1 MLSPVIEK
9 PSYIPNTI
17 DPMKYC
23 IFTSNYSFID
33 NDGYVALCC
42 KNLKYKISPY
52 NIKDY
57 KLSEIW
63 QSPEMTDVRRML
75 ADGMEPYGCHK
86 CFEPERNGVRSFR
99 QKTLGM
105 INRGVPFEDTK
116 IRALD
121 LRLGNICNLACIMCF
136 AGNSNRIY
144 QHLPKMANHFK
155 WKEGRL
161 ERDLDKYHRRHYN
174 WSDDPQAWENILSS
188 IDSNLRHL
196 YLAGGEPFYLK
207 NFPSTVERIWF
218 AAPNAKIA
226 INTNGTRLLREKDLA
241 KLRHIQGIKIRLSVD
256 GWGPAEAYTRQDT
269 VWEEKLEVMD
279 QYYKE
284 FGVQVWDITANPLSV
299 RHIPK
304 LIEYLWENYPN
315 SNVQVRPVINKY
327 ELMMDNIP
335 AHFKQ
340 ESLDFFIRN
349 RDKLE
354 GIDHVIHEMQ
364 KPHNEDENKRKSM
377 KRFVNYYDTHGVLT
391 LESFDP
397 ELAEWI
403 NT

>member
-1 MLSPVIEK
+1 MIPHK
-9 PSYIPNTI
+9 IPNTT
-17 DPMKYC
+17 DPDKYC

-42 KNLKYKISPY
+42 KNLKNKITKY

-63 QSPEMTDVRRML
+63 NSPEMHSVRQEL
-75 ADGMEPYGCHK
+75 ANGGEPIGCGQK
-86 CFEPERNGVRSFR
+86 CFDPERNGIRSFR

-144 QHLPKMANHFK
+144 QHLPKMAEHFN
-155 WKEGRL
+155 WPEERL
-161 ERDLDKYHRRHYN
+161 NKQLDKFHRRHYD

-207 NFPSTVERIWF
+207 NFPSTVERIWKT
-218 AAPNAKIA
+218 APNAKIA
-226 INTNGTRLLREKDLA
+226 INTNGTRLLRDKDIQ
-241 KLRHIQGIKIRLSVD
+241 KLKQIQGIMIRLSVD
-256 GWGPAEAYTRQDT
+256 GWGPAEEYTRQDT
-269 VWEEKLEVMD
+269 VWEEKLAVMD
-279 QYYKE
+279 QYYKT

-304 LIEYLWENYPN
+304 LIDFISERYPN
-315 SNVQVRPVINKY
+315 SKIQVRPVINKY
-327 ELMMDNIP
+327 EIMMENIP
-335 AHFKQ
+335 AEYKQ
-340 ESLDFFIRN
+340 ESLDYFIKH

-364 KPHNEDENKRKSM
+364 KPHIDDENRRKSM
-377 KRFVNYYDTHGVLT
+377 KRFVNYYDKHGALT

-403 NT
+403 NTGNSK